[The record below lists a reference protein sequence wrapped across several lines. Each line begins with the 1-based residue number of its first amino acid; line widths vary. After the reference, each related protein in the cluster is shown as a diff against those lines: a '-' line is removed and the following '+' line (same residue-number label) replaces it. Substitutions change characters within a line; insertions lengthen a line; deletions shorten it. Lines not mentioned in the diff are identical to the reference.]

1 MVPGA
6 HVFLPA
12 VTLFTA
18 VRLCVCFLSAV
29 HGVRGGGGAH
39 WGVGQL
45 ADRPAVNRE
54 VGGSSP
60 PAPALDE
67 ARSRAAAIPPSGAP
81 GRGGDSGRRF
91 RRDSAVQCDSVPRGL
106 RCSRSP
112 AAWRSCARGRLDFTP
127 GLGSHAAPR
136 SEEHTSELQSR
147 LHLVCRLLLEK
158 KKDENVSAPLVPNPS
173 IDSNRFVQFLQRT
186 VSITLV

>member
-6 HVFLPA
+6 HVFLLA

-18 VRLCVCFLSAV
+18 VRLCVCFLSAG

-60 PAPALDE
+60 PAPALVSE
-67 ARSRAAAIPPSGAP
+67 IPLPGTP
-81 GRGGDSGRRF
+81 GRGGDPRRRV
-91 RRDSAVQCDSVPRGL
+91 RRDAAVQRDAVSPRL
-106 RCSRSP
+106 RCLLALVAGRARASSRV
-112 AAWRSCARGRLDFTP
+112 GLP
-127 GLGSHAAPR
+127 G
-136 SEEHTSELQSR
+136 
-147 LHLVCRLLLEK
+147 
-158 KKDENVSAPLVPNPS
+158 
-173 IDSNRFVQFLQRT
+173 
-186 VSITLV
+186 

>member
-60 PAPALDE
+60 PAPVLDA
-67 ARSRAAAIPPSGAP
+67 ARARLCAGPPCDSLHVPWNHRASARRLAVFGTPCGRSDSSSRSSSS
-81 GRGGDSGRRF
+81 RRRF
-91 RRDSAVQCDSVPRGL
+91 LP
-106 RCSRSP
+106 
-112 AAWRSCARGRLDFTP
+112 
-127 GLGSHAAPR
+127 
-136 SEEHTSELQSR
+136 
-147 LHLVCRLLLEK
+147 
-158 KKDENVSAPLVPNPS
+158 
-173 IDSNRFVQFLQRT
+173 
-186 VSITLV
+186 